1 MRMERSSQ
9 RRSVGNQPIRLRNA
23 VSYDLSRSTSML
35 PQAKIRLL
43 EQLVAE
49 LQQTL
54 ESLSDV
60 RIPDIAQ
67 GLDFYDEVKR
77 FEIELIKRALIFVEG
92 HQRKAAQLLNLN
104 ATTLNAKVKSYQI
117 QLGQAVGPTR
127 RLRD

>member
-9 RRSVGNQPIRLRNA
+9 RRSVGNQPIRLRTA

-49 LQQTL
+49 LQQAL